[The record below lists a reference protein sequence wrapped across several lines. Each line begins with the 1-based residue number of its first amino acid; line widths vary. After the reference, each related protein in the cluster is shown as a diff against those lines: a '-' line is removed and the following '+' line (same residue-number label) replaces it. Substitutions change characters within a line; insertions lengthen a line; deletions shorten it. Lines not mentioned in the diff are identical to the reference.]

1 MPGFAFAVPVV
12 SGKEELDRKTL
23 EEIAGPR
30 LAEHEAAMRNAGIS
44 RHAAWHQQTPD
55 GTLALVYM
63 EASDEA
69 AIRKFTA
76 SDAPFNAWFREA
88 MKEVH
93 GVDISQPGPPVTQ
106 VLDVQL

>member
-1 MPGFAFAVPVV
+1 MIITSKILRGGNMPGFAFAVPVV

-30 LAEHEAAMRNAGIS
+30 LAEHEAALRDAGIS

-63 EASDEA
+63 EAPNET
-69 AIRKFTA
+69 AIIKIHSIRCA
-76 SDAPFNAWFREA
+76 
-88 MKEVH
+88 
-93 GVDISQPGPPVTQ
+93 
-106 VLDVQL
+106 VQRLVP

>member
-30 LAEHEAAMRNAGIS
+30 LAEHEAAMRDAGIS

-63 EASDEA
+63 KRLTKRRLES
-69 AIRKFTA
+69 
-76 SDAPFNAWFREA
+76 
-88 MKEVH
+88 
-93 GVDISQPGPPVTQ
+93 SQHPMCRSTPGSVK
-106 VLDVQL
+106 